1 MSKKRDA
8 RREAAHAHIAYTRR
22 EFVRETMDAV
32 ADKKRYRKGCPTP
45 PALPRFDSTEIV
57 VADMDS
63 VSALLAE
70 KGHKAVLDFASYHHP
85 GGGYEDGAWAQ
96 EEALCSESNLY
107 DVLDALYDE
116 YYLPHKKTH
125 RGGLYTAD
133 ALYLRDIVFE
143 RDGKQEPCDVVVA
156 AAPNAKAARGNGIG
170 DEDIISEMVSRVHS
184 IMNAAAENG
193 AEVLVAGAFGCGV
206 FDNDP
211 HDVATAFRDWIDANP
226 GVFRRV
232 VFGIPSGG
240 DNLSVFEEGFSR

>member
-22 EFVRETMDAV
+22 ELVRETMDAV
-32 ADKKRYRKGCPTP
+32 ETKKRYRKGCLTP
-45 PALPRFDSTEIV
+45 PALPHFDSTEIG

-70 KGHKAVLDFASYHHP
+70 KGRKAVLDFASYHHP

-133 ALYLRDIVFE
+133 SII
-143 RDGKQEPCDVVVA
+143 A
-156 AAPNAKAARGNGIG
+156 AAQAQVLQPWVSCNRPFPQRRSQNAIC
-170 DEDIISEMVSRVHS
+170 ISPRILLHCQERK
-184 IMNAAAENG
+184 
-193 AEVLVAGAFGCGV
+193 
-206 FDNDP
+206 P
-211 HDVATAFRDWIDANP
+211 
-226 GVFRRV
+226 
-232 VFGIPSGG
+232 
-240 DNLSVFEEGFSR
+240 

>member
-22 EFVRETMDAV
+22 EFVRETMDTA
-32 ADKKRYRKGCPTP
+32 ATKKRYHKGCPTP
-45 PALPRFDSTEIV
+45 PALPHFDSTEVI

-70 KGHKAVLDFASYHHP
+70 EGHKAVLDFASYHHP

-107 DVLDALYDE
+107 DVLDVLYGE
-116 YYLPHKKTH
+116 YYLPHKKDH
-125 RGGLYTAD
+125 RGGLYTTD
-133 ALYLRDIVFE
+133 ALYLRNVVFE
-143 RDGKQEPCDVVVA
+143 RDSKREPCDVVVT
-156 AAPNAKAARGNGIG
+156 AAPNAKAARGNGID
-170 DEDIISEMVSRVHS
+170 DEDILFEMVSRVDS
-184 IMNAAAENG
+184 AMNIAAENG

-206 FDNDP
+206 FANDP
-211 HDVATAFRDWIDANP
+211 YDVAEAFRGWIDANP
-226 GVFRRV
+226 GVFRKV

-240 DNLSVFEEGFSR
+240 DNLSVFEEVLSC